1 MTLESRG
8 DHSDFHFIQMSDPQM
23 GLYAALSRLDDAAIE
38 EYRRNRLIVR
48 PAPKTTGFAA
58 ETALYEKAIAGA
70 NRLDP
75 DFVITCGDMTTDR
88 NDPDQLAEL
97 MRITEKLDD
106 NTPMYWV
113 AGNHDLGFKPT
124 AESIRVYRERFGADN
139 YSFRHKGSSI
149 IVFNSGVCYDPS
161 AVPEEWERVVDF
173 LASALEEARGSRSA
187 HILVFTHYPLFLQHP
202 DEDDN
207 ILVVPRERRQVLL
220 DVLKSYGVSV
230 VFTGHWHRNNH
241 ATYCELPIIASGA
254 VGYPFG
260 DDPPGFRVVKVYR
273 DRIEHEYF
281 GLDALPEVAE
291 LNNRPLK
298 YHHCR

>member
-1 MTLESRG
+1 MTFESYG
-8 DHSDFHFIQMSDPQM
+8 DHSEFHFILMSDPQM
-23 GLYAALSRLDDAAIE
+23 GLYAALSGLDDAAIE
-38 EYRRNRLIVR
+38 KYRRNRLIVK

-75 DFVITCGDMTTDR
+75 DFVITCGDLTTDR

-97 MRITEKLDD
+97 MRITEKLND
-106 NTPMYWV
+106 NIPMHWV
-113 AGNHDLGFKPT
+113 AGNHDLGTTPT
-124 AESIRVYRERFGADN
+124 AESLRIYRERFGVDN
-139 YSFRHKGSSI
+139 YSFGHKGSSF
-149 IVFNSGVCYDPS
+149 IVFNTGICYDPS
-161 AVPEEWERVVDF
+161 AVPEEWERVLDF
-173 LASALEEARGSRSA
+173 LKSSLKEATERKSA
-187 HILVFTHYPLFLQHP
+187 HILVFTHFPLFLEHP

-220 DVLKSYGVSV
+220 DVLKSYEVSA
-230 VFTGHWHRNNH
+230 VFAGHWHRNNY
-241 ATYCELPIIASGA
+241 AFDGDLPVIASGA

-281 GLDALPEVAE
+281 GLDALPEVVE
-291 LNNRPLK
+291 LDNRPLK
-298 YHHCR
+298 TNHYR